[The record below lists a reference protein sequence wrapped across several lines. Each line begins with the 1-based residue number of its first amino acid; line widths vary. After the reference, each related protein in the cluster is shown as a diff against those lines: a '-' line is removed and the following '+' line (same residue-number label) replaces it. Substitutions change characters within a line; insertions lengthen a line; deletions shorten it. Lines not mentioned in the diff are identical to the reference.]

1 MSAAT
6 NILLKTLFFPAAR
19 IIGMRAALGE
29 VGAPVVFPAVP
40 HEMACLLAVGVDGM
54 DSQAHAVK
62 DGSDL
67 LFECRCL
74 PDLKHLDL
82 PACLAA
88 VRLSMT
94 IGPSARLW
102 MQRQAEYDL
111 WHVRQQGTH
120 RETA

>member
-88 VRLSMT
+88 VRLS
-94 IGPSARLW
+94 GQAVSRHARSA
-102 MQRQAEYDL
+102 
-111 WHVRQQGTH
+111 
-120 RETA
+120 